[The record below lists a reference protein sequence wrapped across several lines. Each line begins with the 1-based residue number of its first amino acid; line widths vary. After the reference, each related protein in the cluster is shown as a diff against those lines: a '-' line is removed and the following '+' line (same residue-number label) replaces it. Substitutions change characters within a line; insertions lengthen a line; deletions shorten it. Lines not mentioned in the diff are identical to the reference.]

1 VLTSRN
7 LSLLLLGVLLVALS
21 PMAQAIILAPGGG
34 TLGPGDPFLLAPS
47 AADTL
52 VAETMPT
59 PIVFVSPGGLVHGE
73 FKQVV
78 YRNVAGESAV
88 CPAGGCL
95 DFYYQVHND
104 VGSTDTIARITA
116 INFTGFMTDV
126 GFSVGTTVYPLG
138 VLPGIALGGTIAA
151 IGVDRSGSG
160 STIGFEYSAVLGA
173 PGILVQGANSAILVI
188 KTNGGGY
195 TKGQTSVIDG
205 GSVNIDSF
213 APAVVPE
220 PGSIVLL
227 GTALFGAALLA
238 RRKFARS

>member
-1 VLTSRN
+1 

-21 PMAQAIILAPGGG
+21 PMAQAIILLPGGG
-34 TLGPGDPFLLAPS
+34 TLGPGDPFPLTPS
-47 AADTL
+47 LADTF
-52 VAETMPT
+52 VVGTMPT
-59 PIVFVSPGGLVHGE
+59 PILFATPKGKVTGE

-78 YRNVAGESAV
+78 YRNIAGESAV

-104 VGSTDTIARITA
+104 LGSADTIARITA
-116 INFTGFMTDV
+116 IDFTGFMTDV
-126 GFSVGTTVYPLG
+126 GFSAGTLVFPLG
-138 VLPGIALGGTIAA
+138 VLPGIAPSATIAA
-151 IGVDRSGSG
+151 IGVDRAASGD
-160 STIGFEYSAVLGA
+160 TIGFEYTAFPGA
-173 PGILVQGANSAILVI
+173 PGILVQGSNSAILVI
-188 KTNGGGY
+188 RTNAQFY
-195 TKGQTSVIDG
+195 TDGQTSVIDG
-205 GSVNIDSF
+205 GAANIDSF